1 MKQLQGF
8 HSPSLDFLLFNF
20 EAITKILLQFFISK
34 IRNYAK

>member
-20 EAITKILLQFFISK
+20 EAITKNIAAIFYFK
-34 IRNYAK
+34 N